1 MLYYPTTQGNK
12 LIKIKTKV
20 HNINCLLVPFSGLW
34 LLRVAES
41 LKCWGDCW
49 QLLHGDSL
57 LLSHSLKLI
66 NRVINNGGQLRL
78 ERGNDLGNQSVLVNC
93 LLLEQ
98 CCGELLL
105 TLRWC
110 WGGESVGSWSCWWWW
125 WCDSLGWWWWWLRSE
140 LQVALLSLPGLSV
153 SHDSSS
159 VAHCDQC
166 SRGVNITVAA
176 GHRGPVTLL
185 LSTTS
190 TWHWPLIMRSHL
202 AM

>member
-1 MLYYPTTQGNK
+1 MIFSFSLLFSILDFILCCFSLLFDALMLYYPTTQGNK

-41 LKCWGDCW
+41 LKCWCDCW

-78 ERGNDLGNQSVLVNC
+78 ERGNDLGNQSVLINC

-110 WGGESVGSWSCWWWW
+110 WGGECLWW
-125 WCDSLGWWWWWLRSE
+125 
-140 LQVALLSLPGLSV
+140 
-153 SHDSSS
+153 
-159 VAHCDQC
+159 
-166 SRGVNITVAA
+166 
-176 GHRGPVTLL
+176 
-185 LSTTS
+185 
-190 TWHWPLIMRSHL
+190 
-202 AM
+202 